1 MEEKIVVILNE
12 MSGYLSIAQMK
23 KLQEVIV
30 NVFAENEPEK
40 KDIAN
45 TDFLKLFLD
54 AKKVEGCSE
63 RTIKFYR
70 ATIEHFMNQIKTPA
84 RKYQLKR

>member
-1 MEEKIVVILNE
+1 
-12 MSGYLSIAQMK
+12 MK

-30 NVFAENEPEK
+30 NIFAENEPEK

-70 ATIEHFMNQIKTPA
+70 ATIEHFMYQIKLLHE
-84 RKYQLKR
+84 KFQLKK